1 MRIPTAEF
9 VCMSEG
15 CGLLFVPHTG
25 PVAEV
30 VRFSR
35 GCLRASALA
44 VFIKRDFL
52 LGSELVPVGSSLVL
66 LPPGK
71 ADTLLVFQPLLRAC
85 QPTGLSPSLAG
96 KLGFSGTYS
105 VWTNEILHD
114 KDF

>member
-1 MRIPTAEF
+1 
-9 VCMSEG
+9 MSEG
-15 CGLLFVPHTG
+15 CGLLLVPHTG

-30 VRFSR
+30 VRFSK
-35 GCLRASALA
+35 GCLRASVLA

-85 QPTGLSPSLAG
+85 QLTGLSPSLAG

-105 VWTNEILHD
+105 VWTNEILCD
-114 KDF
+114 NIF